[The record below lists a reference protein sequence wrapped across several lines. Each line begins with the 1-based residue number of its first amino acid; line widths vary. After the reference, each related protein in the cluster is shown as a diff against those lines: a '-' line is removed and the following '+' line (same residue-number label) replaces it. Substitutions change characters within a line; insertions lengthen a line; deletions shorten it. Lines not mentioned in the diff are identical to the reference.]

1 MNTVTKR
8 IAHMLSAI
16 LLMFF
21 IGLIAGLALAVAS
34 KVFYVWEDPKELAIA
49 DTLPGANCGACG
61 YPGCKASAQAIA
73 TKQAPVNV
81 CMVGG
86 FEVVQA
92 VGEIMGIK
100 AYATEPEFAQPGC
113 TYGIGE
119 ADLIYFYNGVQ
130 DCRAA
135 SLLYGGSKLCPIG
148 CIGLGTCIKACQFN
162 ALSMGDDN
170 LPMVNHRRCVGC
182 GACEKICPK
191 NIITLTSTTR
201 RIISEYI
208 ADECTS
214 PCERGCP
221 TGINIRGYIREII
234 KGNYEKAL
242 LTIKEKCPLPL
253 VCGYICPAPCE
264 LNCRRNLID
273 EPVAI
278 NLLKRFVADHEMTT
292 GKHIHPYK
300 ASNNDR
306 KVALIGGGA
315 EGLTAAYYMARLG
328 YRPTIFEA
336 KPELGGVLRYIIAED
351 RLPRNV
357 LDHDIKGILEMG
369 VQAKTNTTMGRDFTV
384 NSLLKDGFDAVILT
398 SGGYDS
404 RKILHPGKKRYDAPC
419 RGLYVML
426 DFLSACAQGEP
437 IELGRRVAIVD
448 SGLKSLDAAG
458 KCRDLGAEKVTIIS
472 DQPINLMSTEFH
484 DNLELRRNGIEVRPS
499 TVVTA
504 IGGVPE
510 SIELITLEDNDPRH
524 QTLNQSEFIDVDTL
538 ILSAGRLPELVF
550 VNCSHQPGSSTDK
563 IRWHTI
569 ETFHTFPEAARKGL
583 FSSPEP
589 GRISDSAAVVKSILS
604 GRRLARA
611 VHQYFTDEI
620 ITPVENLTIE
630 SDNILDVAQVHNVD
644 SSVRQSPPILDVEGD
659 SKSAWIFPQLFPGLD
674 KLGATREANRCL
686 QCGLICY
693 KKIEEKE
700 SARENV

>member
-1 MNTVTKR
+1 
-8 IAHMLSAI
+8 MLTAI
-16 LLMFF
+16 LLMFC
-21 IGLIAGLALAVAS
+21 IGLIASFALAVAS

-61 YPGCKASAQAIA
+61 YPGCRASATAIA

-86 FEVVQA
+86 FEVANA

-100 AYATEPEFAQPGC
+100 ALEREPDFAQPGC
-113 TYGIGE
+113 TYGLGE
-119 ADLIYFYNGVQ
+119 ADLIYFYDGVE

-135 SLLYGGSKLCPIG
+135 TLLYGGSKLCPIG
-148 CIGLGTCIKACQFN
+148 CIGLGTCVKTCQFN

-170 LPMVNHRRCVGC
+170 LPVVNHRRCVGC
-182 GACEKICPK
+182 GACEQVCPK
-191 NIITLTSTTR
+191 GIITLTSTTQ

-214 PCERGCP
+214 PCERACP

-278 NLLKRFVADHEMTT
+278 NLLKRFAADHEMTT

-300 ASNNDR
+300 ASNHDR
-306 KVALIGGGA
+306 NIALVGGGT
-315 EGLTAAYYMARLG
+315 EGLTAAYYLARLG
-328 YRPTIFEA
+328 YQPTIFEA

-369 VQAKTNTTMGRDFTV
+369 VQAKPNTVMGRDFTV
-384 NSLLKDGFDAVILT
+384 NSLLQDGFDAILLT
-398 SGGYDS
+398 SGGFDS
-404 RKILHPGKKRYDAPC
+404 RKILHSEKKRYDAPC
-419 RGLYVML
+419 HGLYIML
-426 DFLSACAQGEP
+426 DFLSTEIQGES
-437 IELGRRVAIVD
+437 IEPSRHVAIVD
-448 SGLKSLDAAG
+448 SSLKSLEVAT
-458 KCRDLGAEKVTIIS
+458 KCRNLGAKKVTIIS
-472 DQPINLMSTEFH
+472 DQAFYMLPAEFH
-484 DNLELRRNGIEVRPS
+484 ETLQLRTNGIKVRPS
-499 TVVTA
+499 TIVTS
-504 IGGVPE
+504 IGGISECINLV
-510 SIELITLEDNDPRH
+510 TLEDNDPHH
-524 QTLNQSEFIDVDTL
+524 QTLNQSEFIEVDTL

-550 VNCSHQPGSSTDK
+550 VNDHHLPKSTTDA

-569 ETFHTFPEAARKGL
+569 ETFHTFPNGVRNGI
-583 FSSPEP
+583 FSPPEP

-611 VHQYFTDEI
+611 VHQHFTDDAI
-620 ITPVENLTIE
+620 KPVENLTIE
-630 SDNILDVAQVHNVD
+630 ADEILDVTEVHDV
-644 SSVRQSPPILDVEGD
+644 SPCVRQQPPLCDVEGD
-659 SKSAWIFPQLFPGLD
+659 SKSAWIFPKELPGLD
-674 KLGATREANRCL
+674 EQAARREADRCL

-693 KKIEEKE
+693 KKLEKTE
-700 SARENV
+700 LVSENA